1 MRTQL
6 NEVINAARQA
16 IQAKTAPYPT
26 PTLQEVAPY
35 PTPTQ
40 VLDVALSSFK
50 PTLEPQPETYTVDP
64 LARFTAADEV
74 AGKATECLTKGA
86 RKLWAVIHGVAVRYA
101 AYKKYSAA
109 VTHVTFALPQ
119 SAVAAVLGYDAR
131 HLRRL
136 QHELEAAG
144 LIDSGA
150 WAASVEGKNL
160 WATTLWAVKTGKG
173 NTTPKLQ
180 PDDYRANWR
189 DLAADFKAKNTVQR
203 AMSGLITTKE
213 DEQVS
218 KLFSAAVTGLYD
230 SAPVTLPL
238 VRTFKLGAVQD
249 AVNSLSL
256 LADATPHE
264 RRELVQ
270 QLAGWL
276 SESLHDRHSFKF
288 WCSLLWPVAGKWEAV
303 GALQAQLNRLLA
315 DLSEY
320 DGILNPA
327 AWFNSRCN
335 SLTT

>member
-1 MRTQL
+1 
-6 NEVINAARQA
+6 
-16 IQAKTAPYPT
+16 
-26 PTLQEVAPY
+26 
-35 PTPTQ
+35 
-40 VLDVALSSFK
+40 
-50 PTLEPQPETYTVDP
+50 
-64 LARFTAADEV
+64 
-74 AGKATECLTKGA
+74 
-86 RKLWAVIHGVAVRYA
+86 
-101 AYKKYSAA
+101 
-109 VTHVTFALPQ
+109 
-119 SAVAAVLGYDAR
+119 
-131 HLRRL
+131 
-136 QHELEAAG
+136 
-144 LIDSGA
+144 
-150 WAASVEGKNL
+150 
-160 WATTLWAVKTGKG
+160 
-173 NTTPKLQ
+173 
-180 PDDYRANWR
+180 
-189 DLAADFKAKNTVQR
+189 
-203 AMSGLITTKE
+203 MSGLITTKE